1 MWYKPIRPVSPRE
14 WGNYFS
20 FFSRGFLAVVSFA
33 TIHFSYKNLY
43 LQVSWCSLLNRKLLF
58 TTLFSSFPDLR
69 LRILEVSKKEACFI
83 YQVMPLS
90 VSVKAIILKL
100 WITMSFI
107 STGKLNPKGDVIVR
121 SRSGRKRPSDLGLR
135 LAQEWKNQ
143 NQLPELI
150 YKRWGRKDCPET
162 ATLVYHG
169 KEKIRLSTNSLA
181 WVIDQVNFF
190 RVNICLQNWAA

>member
-1 MWYKPIRPVSPRE
+1 MRIAIALPWAVH
-14 WGNYFS
+14 YFS
-20 FFSRGFLAVVSFA
+20 SFSRGLLAVVS
-33 TIHFSYKNLY
+33 TILVSYKNLY
-43 LQVSWCSLLNRKLLF
+43 LQVSWCWLLKRKLFL
-58 TTLFSSFPDLR
+58 TTFFSSFPDLR

-100 WITMSFI
+100 WIIMSFI
-107 STGKLNPKGDVIVR
+107 LTGKLNPKGDVIVR
-121 SRSGRKRPSDLGLR
+121 SKSGRKRPSDLGLR

-143 NQLPELI
+143 KQLPELI

-169 KEKIRLSTNSLA
+169 KEKIRLSTNNLA
-181 WVIDQVNFF
+181 WVIAQVNFF